1 MNKISGSLSA
11 MNSITQL
18 KEHFTMNPKAL
29 NDNVMSWS
37 YVFKRTIAQLVI
49 FVTFVVWTILALAVG
64 FVAGVAAESRAHLN
78 PSMPGVIQPR
88 DTTP

>member
-37 YVFKRTIAQLVI
+37 YAFKRTIAQLVV
-49 FVTFVVWTILALAVG
+49 FVPFLTLVLVMFVV
-64 FVAGVAAESRAHLN
+64 GVLFGIAATL
-78 PSMPGVIQPR
+78 G
-88 DTTP
+88 